1 MNDIKQQLLTEIK
14 QRFDGIIGKDIP
26 LKSKK
31 SPLKGKTIEDMKV
44 NADKGKH
51 RGKISSAELPTTYRF
66 KPTAFDKKTEKYS
79 ANKEAGSHQYT
90 IKTDKENVVMDIKHG
105 MSQKSKMKKGSL
117 TSSKVEI
124 NLGDKPASLEILN
137 SVIPSMRHHIKA
149 LSPDTINFKVKG
161 NRAFFRKLVDEISKG
176 YRVSSSEG
184 VDGMHSYTL
193 QSKKI
198 TPRIQSLINSL
209 TKK

>member
-1 MNDIKQQLLTEIK
+1 MNDIKKQLLTEIK
-14 QRFDGIIGKDIP
+14 QRFDGTIGKDIS

-31 SPLKGKTIEDMKV
+31 SPVTGKTMEDVKAS
-44 NADKGKH
+44 ADKGVH
-51 RGKISSAELPTTYRF
+51 RGKIGSAELPTTYRF

-79 ANKEAGSHQYT
+79 PNKEAGSHQYT
-90 IKTDKENVVMDIKHG
+90 IKTDGEDVVLDVKHNI
-105 MSQKSKMKKGSL
+105 SQKSKMKKGSL
-117 TSSKVEI
+117 TTSKVEI
-124 NLGDKPASLEILN
+124 NLGNKPASLEILN
-137 SVIPSMRHHIKA
+137 SVIPSMRHHIRA
-149 LSPDTINFKVKG
+149 ISPDTINFKAKG

-184 VDGMHSYTL
+184 VDGTHSYTL

-209 TKK
+209 TRK